1 MSPLYKKAIITLQ
14 TFHFSDNH
22 NSMSWMGN
30 WFCFIR
36 ETETGKLI
44 GVSYPDEEE
53 EDVINFKKSIA
64 SAFQVNLKQSA
75 EEEETDAQ
83 SHHISHY
90 RYSMHNYIYFYIQL
104 NLLNWNFKK

>member
-1 MSPLYKKAIITLQ
+1 
-14 TFHFSDNH
+14 
-22 NSMSWMGN
+22 MGN

-53 EDVINFKKSIA
+53 EDVVNFKKSIA

-90 RYSMHNYIYFYIQL
+90 RYMYNSMQNILFLHTVEFT
-104 NLLNWNFKK
+104 